1 MKTNGTDPQKAI
13 EAAIVRAQA
22 GDEQAPYQA
31 IHALASLG
39 GAELTAAKQ
48 AFKQALGSR
57 LNLHDFS
64 TALKQERNGNGES
77 SEPTEGAYFAKP
89 GRAGTPM
96 LFWRKPT
103 PDGTVDVLLSHFVPT
118 ITAESLRHKANGTT
132 VRSFTVELDLPRGKR
147 SMDLV
152 SEQIADDRA
161 FYTACT
167 NCAGGELILATL
179 AAKKHLAEA
188 AKTLASPDR
197 EQSELYE
204 FTGWHEHDGKLVYL
218 ATAAA
223 IGTDKPLTVDLTGL
237 AVGAGVPALATF
249 GPRDDGD
256 QALQTAITALA
267 GPVRGC
273 FPDLVTLPGLAVVFL
288 APIDRWAAKLVMD
301 RPGLHYIG
309 TTGVRKSAW
318 LAILQSFY
326 GMTEPAF
333 NWRGTLTSIEIA
345 TSQLRDALT
354 TVDDFKMS
362 TSDRGAGNTFMQ
374 SYGDRRG
381 RSRATRDGGLQE
393 ARFAGGLLVSAGEDV
408 PSGEASSVARN
419 LFVPIGSND
428 ARLDLLTQAQEA
440 APALATLTARYITWL
455 IGRQDQIGEAM
466 RKVFTEARGR
476 YQQLLAHRKGINDA
490 GRVAVDCALLETG
503 AAIGCQWLRS
513 VGWSEEVTE
522 EWLQATQDALATLAI
537 SQAEAIGEES
547 AALAF
552 LRALRALLDS
562 RRAELSPVKDGHALT
577 DLAGCKPE
585 ALTAT
590 MIGWRTTDGL
600 LLLQPELALAEIRDW
615 QKRQGMETK
624 ISKRGLYAQLR
635 DGGWLAQV
643 DPEGKTEVKKWIS
656 GRSQR
661 VLVLRADALSDGGES
676 EDMARF

>member
-1 MKTNGTDPQKAI
+1 MTTNGTDPQKAV

-22 GDEQAPYQA
+22 GDEKAPYA
-31 IHALASLG
+31 VTHELASLG
-39 GAELTAAKQ
+39 GAQLTAAKQ
-48 AFKQALGSR
+48 AFKKALGDR

-64 TALKQERNGNGES
+64 TALKLERNGNGH
-77 SEPTEGAYFAKP
+77 SEPTEGAYFAKR
-89 GRAGTPM
+89 GIAGTPM
-96 LFWRKPT
+96 LYWRKPT

-147 SMDLV
+147 TMELV

-223 IGTDKPLTVDLTGL
+223 IGTDKPLTVDLSGL

-249 GPRDDGD
+249 GPREDGD
-256 QALQTAITALA
+256 ASLQTAVDALA

-288 APIDRWAAKLVMD
+288 APIDRWASKLATD

-326 GMTEPAF
+326 GMVEPALS
-333 NWRGTLTSIEIA
+333 WRGTATSIEIA
-345 TSQLRDALT
+345 LSQLRDAVA
-354 TVDDFKMS
+354 TVDDYKAS
-362 TSDRGAGNTFMQ
+362 TSDRGAANKIMQ

-381 RSRATRDGGLQE
+381 RSRATRDGELAG

-408 PSGEASSVARN
+408 PTGEASSVARN
-419 LFVPIGSND
+419 LFVPIASDD
-428 ARLDLLTQAQEA
+428 ARLDLLTRAQEA
-440 APALATLTARYITWL
+440 APALATLTARYIAWL
-455 IGRQDQIGEAM
+455 IGRQDQIGEEM
-466 RKVFTEARGR
+466 REAFTEARGR
-476 YQQLLAHRKGINDA
+476 YRQLLAHRKGINDA

-562 RRAELSPVKDGHALT
+562 RRAELATVEKDHALP
-577 DLAGCKPE
+577 DLAGCAPS
-585 ALTAT
+585 APMAT
-590 MIGWRTTDGL
+590 MIGWRTSDG
-600 LLLQPELALAEIRDW
+600 LLLQPELAMAEIRRW
-615 QKRQGMETK
+615 QTSQGMRID

-643 DPEGKTEVKKWIS
+643 DPSGKTEVVRWIDK
-656 GRSQR
+656 RAQR
-661 VLVLRADALSDGGES
+661 VLVLRADALSERGES
-676 EDMARF
+676 EDIAGF